1 MNELIQD
8 SKVTSFVEFLPKTKL
23 PFNNELLL
31 KASEVLKSIDFPTTR
46 TEAWKYTRL
55 GRIAA
60 IPTREQIARAGKNLS
75 REFINANFQISNNG
89 LTFVFENG
97 IFRSDLSSGEF
108 PKGATIKPLTGCT
121 KEELATVGQ
130 SIPLENELFNSMNTV
145 YAIDGMSIV
154 IEDKT
159 IIEEPIQFIHLLT
172 GRNTVANLRNF
183 IHIGKFAKA
192 EIMQS
197 FFALDAENS
206 FANSITEINVSENA
220 HLIVNKLQCEAEG
233 NFHVSTEQ
241 VDQAKD
247 ATFTINTL
255 TLDGTLVRNN
265 LNISVNGVNATTNLN
280 GAYILNKQQ
289 HVDNHTCVDH
299 RAPHCNSNELYKG
312 VIDDKATAVFNGKV
326 FVRKDAQKIN
336 AFQSNANVLLSDFS
350 TVNSKPELEIYAD
363 DVKCSHGSTTGQLD
377 EEAVFYLR
385 ARGISDRS
393 ARNLMVEAF
402 IGQVLEKIE
411 NEALLKFTQEKL
423 NKRFNWESIVE

>member
-23 PFNNELLL
+23 PFNNELLV
-31 KASEVLKSIDFPTTR
+31 KASKVLKSIDFPTTR

-55 GRIAA
+55 GRITS
-60 IPTREQIARAGKNLS
+60 ISFNEHVARVGKNLS
-75 REFINANFQISNNG
+75 REFINANYQISSTG

-121 KEELATVGQ
+121 KDELATIGQ
-130 SIPLENELFNSMNTV
+130 SIELENELFNSMNTV

-154 IEDKT
+154 VEDNT
-159 IIEEPIQFIHLLT
+159 VIDEPIQLIHLLT
-172 GRNTVANLRNF
+172 GKNTVANLRNF
-183 IHIGKFAKA
+183 IRIGKFAKA

-206 FANSITEINVSENA
+206 FANSITEINVSENS
-220 HLIVNKLQCEAEG
+220 HLTINKMQCEDEG
-233 NFHVSTEQ
+233 NFHISTEQ
-241 VDQAKD
+241 VDQSKD
-247 ATFTINTL
+247 STFTINTM

-265 LNISVNGVNATTNLN
+265 LNISVNGINATTNLN
-280 GAYILNKQQ
+280 GAYILNRQQ

-299 RAPHCNSNELYKG
+299 KAPHCNSNELYKG

-336 AFQSNANVLLSDFS
+336 AFQSNANVLLSDLS

-385 ARGISDRS
+385 ARGISERS

-402 IGQVLEKIE
+402 IGQVLDKIE
-411 NEALLKFTQEKL
+411 NEDFLKFTQEKL
-423 NKRFNWESIVE
+423 NTRFNWESIVE